1 MQSLPFFIA
10 WWTQF
15 IFWRKLF
22 FFSEGCSNL
31 GLFHQQCKQ
40 NQDHNSLLQYGIL
53 WLTPNWPII
62 FLYELQVR
70 EFYACLRNF
79 SENHDL
85 SQMLNLLPILHWTSL
100 LFHIKWVEKFCCPW
114 EHFLKKPCV
123 DSTINLFISAHFS
136 RWTTIFAIKN
146 RVKLQNRF
154 WIFLYVWNLRCF
166 NLVFIC

>member
-1 MQSLPFFIA
+1 MVINGFQYESEFAIKVMQSLPFFIA
-10 WWTQF
+10 SWTQF

-22 FFSEGCSNL
+22 FFFFPEGCSNL

-53 WLTPNWPII
+53 WLTPNCPII

-70 EFYACLRNF
+70 ELYARLRNF

-100 LFHIKWVEKFCCPW
+100 LFHIKLVWKILLSLRTFFEKTMCRQHYQPF
-114 EHFLKKPCV
+114 
-123 DSTINLFISAHFS
+123 HFS
-136 RWTTIFAIKN
+136 SFFSMNYHLHYREQSETLK
-146 RVKLQNRF
+146 
-154 WIFLYVWNLRCF
+154 
-166 NLVFIC
+166 